1 MAPRERAADDNEVR
15 RPLLAVLV
23 GALAVATLVGAS
35 TTATAGRACGNAAG
49 DDGYGYAGHQA
60 SYRGHGVRATIML
73 TRGPSVAS
81 GHVAGWVGVGGP
93 GQGANGEDAW
103 IQAGIASMPGMDP
116 FVYAEL
122 TREGRDPEFI
132 LIEQGVPVGRS
143 HRIAVLEMSGRAGW
157 WRVWVDGNAV
167 TEPCGCAS
175 RQVAGRRSLPPRP
188 GTAARQRA
196 IASGSGSSVCRSRTG
211 EAAPGGRSFP
221 TTSSSMAGT
230 SFRISRRRL
239 RKPVLTAG
247 ASRATESCRMRSSRT
262 PADSAPLE
270 HQPMRGTF
278 TTFTK
283 LSS

>member
-15 RPLLAVLV
+15 RPLLTVLV
-23 GALAVATLVGAS
+23 GALAVAALVGAS

-49 DDGYGYAGHQA
+49 DNGYGYAGHQA
-60 SYRGHGVRATIML
+60 NYRGHGVRATIML

-81 GHVAGWVGVGGP
+81 GHIAGWVGVGGP

-167 TEPCGCAS
+167 TEPVRL
-175 RQVAGRRSLPPRP
+175 RQSSGRWAPIA
-188 GTAARQRA
+188 TAE
-196 IASGSGSSVCRSRTG
+196 SWNGG
-211 EAAPGGRSFP
+211 EAACNGFGFRFERVSVSYGGGGSWRPFVPDHEFLDGGYKLQDLASAPAETGAYGRSLA
-221 TTSSSMAGT
+221 SD
-230 SFRISRRRL
+230 R
-239 RKPVLTAG
+239 VLPYAFVANSG
-247 ASRATESCRMRSSRT
+247 
-262 PADSAPLE
+262 
-270 HQPMRGTF
+270 
-278 TTFTK
+278 
-283 LSS
+283 